1 MGKIP
6 DAKETK
12 TIVSAPA
19 TAKLT
24 TVGPILVPF
33 TIINNK
39 PWEVDMI
46 PFLLSIDQ
54 CSLKGI
60 FLWKHFNLS

>member
-6 DAKETK
+6 DTKEAK

-19 TAKLT
+19 RAKLT
-24 TVGPILVPF
+24 TVGPILVQF
-33 TIINNK
+33 TIFNNN
-39 PWEVDMI
+39 PREVDII

-54 CSLKGI
+54 CSLRNI
-60 FLWKHFNLS
+60 ILCS